1 MLVKTTKYL
10 VICSGITY
18 LLVLGSE
25 GLSLFATNK
34 PVFSDALQYITFHEV
49 ELIFPRVVNYAH

>member
-1 MLVKTTKYL
+1 M
-10 VICSGITY
+10 Y
-18 LLVLGSE
+18 LLVLENE

-49 ELIFPRVVNYAH
+49 ELIFPRMINHAH